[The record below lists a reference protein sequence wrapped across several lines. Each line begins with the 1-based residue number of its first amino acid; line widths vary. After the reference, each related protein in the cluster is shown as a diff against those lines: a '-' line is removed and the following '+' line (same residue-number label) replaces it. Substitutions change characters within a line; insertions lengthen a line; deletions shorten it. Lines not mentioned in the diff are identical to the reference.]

1 MMMPKMESM
10 VNVIMI
16 ETGCDGLS
24 YKGLDVYGG
33 V

>member
-1 MMMPKMESM
+1 MVMPKMESM
-10 VNVIMI
+10 VNVIVI

-24 YKGLDVYGG
+24 YRGVDVYGG